1 MPDDVVPIRPL
12 PKGLA
17 AGSPINDSV
26 VALLEKYL
34 EQARRGEINGI
45 AVALS
50 RPNGAIN
57 SFWSST
63 DAQHKVMAA
72 IACLQWEYARDMMES
87 AP

>member
-1 MPDDVVPIRPL
+1 MSDDIVPIRPL
-12 PKGLA
+12 PKGIV
-17 AGSPINDSV
+17 AGSPVNKSV

-34 EQARRGEINGI
+34 DQARCGEINGI

-50 RPNGAIN
+50 RPNGEIN

-72 IACLQWEYARDMMES
+72 IACLQWEYARDMMD
-87 AP
+87 PRP